1 MTFRDRIH
9 NNTSDIDASFA
20 RTRKRKCSLADN
32 SIENL
37 APLDLVT
44 PNSFDNDYFKNLIK
58 KKGLLQSDQILFSGG
73 PTDNIVV
80 EYSKS
85 PSTFEADFAA
95 AMVRMGEIDPITGF
109 QGQIRKRCNVVMNY

>member
-20 RTRKRKCSLADN
+20 RTRKRKCSLDDN

-95 AMVRMGEIDPITGF
+95 AMVRMGEIDPITGV